1 PMNEK
6 SGALPDNENDIQS
19 EKRQSAIS
27 AEFQWFSGRN
37 CASVNRTAMVI
48 AGSGESAGRE
58 VCISDETGLIYR
70 KKHFPGEVLLPL
82 IKINFS

>member
-1 PMNEK
+1 MGLINPMNEK

-37 CASVNRTAMVI
+37 YASVNRAAMVI
-48 AGSGESAGRE
+48 AGSSIQLTPQDLAKMPDGKFMPVAKQ
-58 VCISDETGLIYR
+58 D
-70 KKHFPGEVLLPL
+70 
-82 IKINFS
+82 